1 MDNQEPNKQNNNRN
15 NKNGQVVMTFIMVT
29 LVALFIMSIV
39 SNKVTQQFNQEIS
52 YTEFLEKVESGEVE
66 SVKFTGAQI
75 NITQKAK
82 KESRFKPTYYTGL
95 VNDYEMIE
103 LLKKH
108 KVEIFGYIPDNT
120 STWIYNILSFVI
132 PLALV
137 WILLVFLMKR
147 MGGGGVMG
155 VGKTTAKVYVEKSTG
170 VTFLDVAGQ
179 DEAKESLQSWIFC
192 ITRKNTVT

>member
-147 MGGGGVMG
+147 MGGGGYG
-155 VGKTTAKVYVEKSTG
+155 RWQDDGQSLCRKIDG
-170 VTFLDVAGQ
+170 RDLFRRCGAGRS
-179 DEAKESLQSWIFC
+179 ERIFAGS
-192 ITRKNTVT
+192 RGFSA